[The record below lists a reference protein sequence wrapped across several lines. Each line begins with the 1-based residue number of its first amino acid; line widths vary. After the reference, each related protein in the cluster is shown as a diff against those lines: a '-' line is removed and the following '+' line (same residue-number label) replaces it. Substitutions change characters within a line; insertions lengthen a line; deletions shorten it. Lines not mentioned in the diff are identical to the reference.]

1 MPVRT
6 CAACRR
12 REEKDTLLRWVV
24 GADGCAVPDVRA
36 VLPGRGAYLCHAD
49 ECLDRLIRGAKRT
62 GIDFRAREEAFRL
75 AIRKGVVQNVPG
87 ETHEN

>member
-12 REEKDTLLRWVV
+12 KSGKDRLLRWVV
-24 GADGCAVPDVRA
+24 DGEGRAVPDVRA
-36 VLPGRGAYLCHAD
+36 VLPGRGAYVCRT
-49 ECLDRLIRGAKRT
+49 ETCLDLLIRSARRR
-62 GIDFRAREEAFRL
+62 GIDFGAHEPAFRL
-75 AIRKGVVQNVPG
+75 AVRGDVVQNVPG